1 MRLIFSVLKA
11 SLISGLLL
19 FFIPQAFAFNINTAD
34 KSSAY
39 HKKFCPPLKKALK
52 KAQFKYDCISTEGSF
67 NNIKLVGED
76 ARQLGFAQL
85 DLFAL
90 EKTMLGG
97 KKLFHTLRDDIA
109 KVCLFMVSKD
119 KNIKSYGQVAANSD
133 KYKFILPPIKS
144 NHVGTFQYL
153 QQIDPKGLGMAQNIS
168 HANSPD
174 QALKTVLSSSDDK
187 LITMFVQF
195 PDANDKRFKDI
206 IEKNGQFIPVIDRNI
221 LRQDINGEKIYFAED
236 TQIANPGWAKKGESL
251 VTSCTPI
258 VLFTGISKH
267 VKDETEQKDH
277 TDLIK
282 TVEALPL
289 SDLQPKKGFLSA
301 IWNKTKSLSATSVE
315 TMVKA
320 SDQARKAAKPMVSK
334 AKELGSQ
341 AIDASKPYVD
351 KAAEVGNDAMTKAG
365 ELVVKVK
372 DKAKEIM
379 KHKEEE

>member
-1 MRLIFSVLKA
+1 M
-11 SLISGLLL
+11 
-19 FFIPQAFAFNINTAD
+19 FFIPQAFAFQINTAD

-52 KAQFKYDCISTEGSF
+52 KAQFKYNCIATDGSF

-76 ARQLGFAQL
+76 ARQLGYAQL

-90 EKTMLGG
+90 EKTMQGG

-119 KNIKSYGQVAANSD
+119 KNIKSYGQVAADPD
-133 KYKFILPPIKS
+133 KYKFVLPPLKS

-153 QQIDPKGLGMAQNIS
+153 QQIDPKGLGTAKNIS
-168 HANSPD
+168 HVKNTDEAIE
-174 QALKTVLSSSDDK
+174 KVLSSSDDN

-195 PDANDKRFKDI
+195 PDANDQRFKNI
-206 IEKNGQFIPVIDRNI
+206 VEKNGQFIPVIDRNI

-236 TQIANPGWAKKGESL
+236 TQIANPKWVKKGESL

-258 VLFTGISKH
+258 VLFTGISKL
-267 VKDETEQKDH
+267 VKDKTEQKDH

-289 SDLQPKKGFLSA
+289 NELQPKKGFLSA
-301 IWNKTKSLSATSVE
+301 IWNKTKSISATSVE

-320 SDQARKAAKPMVSK
+320 SDQARQAAKPMVHK
-334 AKELGSQ
+334 AREIGGQ
-341 AIDASKPYVD
+341 AIDASKPYIN
-351 KAAEVGNDAMTKAG
+351 KAAEVGSKAMDKAG
-365 ELVVKVK
+365 EL
-372 DKAKEIM
+372 AEQA
-379 KHKEEE
+379 KHKAQELMKKKEEQ